1 VVEKVVI
8 LVIQESQEVQ
18 VEVLEEMVTQ
28 EIQQLF
34 RVEQLYNQLNQVTLA
49 LTDLVL
55 QADNH
60 LDTVGE
66 HRQVEVAQVQ

>member
-1 VVEKVVI
+1 MVI
-8 LVIQESQEVQ
+8 LVIQESQEVE